1 MNLFSL
7 FHSCGYICRR
17 NEAGMI
23 TEEIL
28 RDIVEMLDIFGPVT
42 LEEMSGIRL
51 MNRTDTKYLLPL
63 ETLAVLLHYAAAD
76 YRVQEV
82 AGERNIVYHTV
93 YLDTVDKAMY
103 RAHQNGRAV
112 REKIR
117 VRTYVASQL
126 TFLEVKNK
134 NNKGRTDKR
143 RIRITALDELSAE
156 GVDDFLSLYAWYKL
170 PQLSPQLENRFQRIT
185 LVNRAMTERLTIDTD
200 ICFRNLVN
208 GNYAALPRLAVVELK
223 RDGRTSSPIR
233 DILSR
238 LHVHPAGFSKYCMGC
253 VLTDENLKQNRFKLK
268 VRKMRR
274 AEIPR
279 NIETLINSI

>member
-1 MNLFSL
+1 
-7 FHSCGYICRR
+7 
-17 NEAGMI
+17 MI

-28 RDIVEMLDIFGPVT
+28 KDIVEMLDIFGPVT

-185 LVNRAMTERLTIDTD
+185 LVNRAMTEQLTIDTD

-253 VLTDENLKQNRFKLK
+253 VLTDENLKQNRFKPK

>member
-1 MNLFSL
+1 MTTEETLKD
-7 FHSCGYICRR
+7 I
-17 NEAGMI
+17 AGM
-23 TEEIL
+23 
-28 RDIVEMLDIFGPVT
+28 LDTFSPIT

-63 ETLAVLLHYAAAD
+63 ETLAVLLHRAAAD

-82 AGERNIVYHTV
+82 AGERDIIYHTV

-117 VRTYVASQL
+117 VRTYVSSRL

-143 RIRITALDELSAE
+143 RIPVTALDALSAE
-156 GVDDFLSLYAWYKL
+156 GADDFLSKYAWYRL
-170 PQLSPQLENRFQRIT
+170 SQLSPQLENRFQRIT

-200 ICFRNLVN
+200 ICFRNLTN

-223 RDGRTSSPIR
+223 RDGRTPSPIR
-233 DILSR
+233 DTLSR
-238 LHVHPAGFSKYCMGC
+238 LRVHPAGFSKYCMGC
-253 VLTDENLKQNRFKLK
+253 VLTDEDLKQNRFKPK
-268 VRKMRR
+268 VRKVRKTEM
-274 AEIPR
+274 PR
-279 NIETLINSI
+279 NMETLII